1 MKNFKDIREKFN
13 QKVPPWKKLKDFE
26 VFLDEKDIDKAIKLI
41 HTRFKLDKIKYKQSH
56 MLLLSK

>member
-13 QKVPPWKKLKDFE
+13 QKVPPGKKLKDFE

-41 HTRFKLDKIKYKQSH
+41 HTRFKLDKIKY
-56 MLLLSK
+56 